1 MAWTR
6 ALLLGTKEG
15 GGGACALCSSVCPEP
30 FYGQLCSTQ
39 RKEVYTWE
47 YDPRCFQESR
57 QDGVVGEGAGSIS
70 GILLSVLVLGSGC

>member
-1 MAWTR
+1 MAWAR

-15 GGGACALCSSVCPEP
+15 GGGACALCSSVCPES

-47 YDPRCFQESR
+47 HDPRCFQES
-57 QDGVVGEGAGSIS
+57 S
-70 GILLSVLVLGSGC
+70 GRGCWKHLWDSPLGPCPR